1 MFVTLIIIWSRM
13 EDASGDTRCDT
24 TQSFPLGNT
33 QGALLCALEEHM
45 LADEAADRIPTD
57 IA

>member
-1 MFVTLIIIWSRM
+1 MRH
-13 EDASGDTRCDT
+13 DTVLSAGKC
-24 TQSFPLGNT
+24 SESE
-33 QGALLCALEEHM
+33 GALLYALKEHM